1 MQKIRS
7 ILKIGNSGA
16 KLCDNYSFSAGV
28 TLELMLGTAYLLEFE
43 LLRYASGG
51 SAVLPRDYI
60 LLTIPV

>member
-16 KLCDNYSFSAGV
+16 ELCDNYGFFIGV
-28 TLELMLGTAYLLEFE
+28 TLELMLGTAYLLKFE
-43 LLRYASGG
+43 LLRDAAGE